1 MPDVRGRVRGPAI
14 TAGVLLLTLVLALPA
29 PAAEGAGAPAPREGE
44 RIPTYD
50 VVLTIGGDGV
60 LYVRETITYDFDRA
74 GEHGIVRSVPFR
86 HGDRVY
92 DVRDVRSSSSTGAP
106 SRVRTTRFLNDVRIS
121 VGDRNREVSGRQAY
135 VIEYAVAW
143 AFTPRARHDELVWD
157 AIGTGWSV
165 PIGTAAVRVEAPVP
179 LRHATCRAGA
189 PGVTTRCLR
198 DRDGPYAVDF
208 IQRALAPHEGMT
220 IRVKMP
226 KRAIA
231 VEPPRYV
238 PPRWTGGWT
247 GTALLALSLAAV
259 ALLARRP
266 ALPGRAGA
274 GLAAAG
280 FLLVIADIGDDV
292 AAHGA
297 WAFSLGDRSLAG
309 LALMIVGTGARY
321 ARGLRDPAIGHRT
334 VAGRTTVGRS
344 RCEQIVPA
352 GRLPR

>member
-14 TAGVLLLTLVLALPA
+14 TAGVLLTLVLALPA
-29 PAAEGAGAPAPREGE
+29 PAPATASASASASDE

-50 VVLTIGGDGV
+50 VLLTIGADGV
-60 LYVRETITYDFDRA
+60 LYVRETITYDFDRG

-92 DVRDVRSSSSTGAP
+92 DVRDVRTSSSTGAP

-143 AFTPRARHDELVWD
+143 AFTPRTRHDELLWD
-157 AIGTGWSV
+157 AIGTAWSV
-165 PIGTAAVRVEAPVP
+165 PIGNAAVRVEAPVP
-179 LRHATCRAGA
+179 LRHAACRAGA
-189 PGVTTRCLR
+189 PGATTRCLR

-208 IQRALAPHEGMT
+208 IQRGLAPHEGMT
-220 IRVKMP
+220 IKVKLP

-231 VEPPRYV
+231 VQPPRYV

-247 GTALLALSLAAV
+247 GTALLALALAAV

-280 FLLVIADIGDDV
+280 FLLVVADAGDDL
-292 AAHGA
+292 AAHGG
-297 WAFSLGDRSLAG
+297 WAFSLGDRCLAG
-309 LALMIVGTGARY
+309 LALMIVGAGIRCAR
-321 ARGLRDPAIGHRT
+321 RFRDGAIGHRT

-352 GRLPR
+352 SRLPR